1 MLIVNTIHDDYHSG
15 CIGTKITLWLNLNG
29 KRNRFRYSTVIK
41 FEMKKTE
48 VFEGILAQIH
58 NKMVEE
64 VTDYAILL
72 LDAEGVIL
80 NWNKGAERIKG
91 YSESEIVGKH
101 FSVFYTEDDKL
112 QRLPDTL
119 LSQAR
124 ILGRTEAHG
133 WRVCKDG
140 SMFWGSV
147 SITALHDN
155 EDRVIG
161 FTKVTKDLTEENK
174 RKTEISEGYER
185 MLLFVKHA
193 PSAIAMFDRNM
204 CYIAAS
210 EQWINDYKLQGQQ
223 LIGKSH
229 YEIFPEIGEN
239 WKEKHR
245 RCMAGAIEKC
255 DEDMFLRADGSVQWI
270 AWDVRPWFENEGV
283 IGGVIMLTSDITE
296 RKNAALES
304 NKLRDILNATS
315 TAARIGSW
323 EMDLIKNKIMWSD
336 VTHEIH
342 EVEPGFEP
350 NLETAI
356 NFYKE
361 GDSRAKIEKA
371 VDEAVN
377 LGKPFDLE
385 LELVTAKGRIVWT
398 RAIGLTDFANGQC
411 KRLYGIFQ
419 DIDKHKRLQENLR
432 VSEEKFRGSFEHSAI
447 GMALVSPEGK
457 WLKVNKRICEI
468 VGYEEEELLVTTFQY
483 ITHPDDLDSDL
494 ENLHKL
500 LAGDIATYAIEK
512 RYYHKKGHIVW
523 VLLSVSLVRDVQG
536 NPIHFVSQI
545 EDITDRKIAQEG
557 VNKLNRE
564 LTAIFDSSTQ
574 VSIIGT
580 TVDGIITHFSKG
592 AENLL
597 GYTAEEM
604 VGKQTPAILHKAE
617 EVLTRSKLLSDKFKR
632 EIKGF
637 DVFVEYAKQGKFDSR
652 EWTYVRKDGTEFPVQ
667 LVVTSIR
674 DDKGISGFLGIATD
688 LTERKAVEEG
698 MRRYTELE
706 AKNRE
711 MEQFTY
717 VASHDLQEP
726 LRTVHSFAN
735 MLSLKYTDKLDEEGK
750 MYLRY
755 MLQSST
761 RMMELIK
768 GLLYYS
774 RIGKERVLEEV
785 DCNDMVADVLKD
797 LSLKINE
804 TGAEIQVET
813 LPVIMAYP
821 IELQVLFQN
830 LISNALKFVALGT
843 KPSVK
848 IKAQQVPLG
857 WQFSVADNGIG
868 IADKDKEK
876 IFIIFKRLN
885 NSADYDG
892 TGIGLA
898 HCKKI
903 VELHNG
909 NIWVDSAPGI
919 GSTFNFTILS

>member
-1 MLIVNTIHDDYHSG
+1 
-15 CIGTKITLWLNLNG
+15 
-29 KRNRFRYSTVIK
+29 
-41 FEMKKTE
+41 MKKA
-48 VFEGILAQIH
+48 VVCEGILAQIH
-58 NKMVEE
+58 NKMVEKI
-64 VTDYAILL
+64 TDYAILM
-72 LDAEGVIL
+72 LDVDGIVL

-91 YSESEIVGKH
+91 YTESEIVGKH
-101 FSVFYTEDDKL
+101 FATFYTESDQK
-112 QRLPDTL
+112 QNLPETL

-133 WRVCKDG
+133 WRVRKDG
-140 SMFWGSV
+140 SVFWGSV
-147 SITALHDN
+147 SITALHD
-155 EDRVIG
+155 DDGRVIG

-204 CYIAAS
+204 RYIAVS
-210 EQWINDYKLQGQQ
+210 EQWISDYKLHGKDI
-223 LIGKSH
+223 IGKSH
-229 YEIFPEIGEN
+229 YEIFPEIGAD
-239 WKEKHR
+239 WKRIHQE
-245 RCMAGAIEKC
+245 CMQGAVNKC
-255 DEDMFLRADGSVQWI
+255 DESSFFRADGSTQWI

-283 IGGVIMLTSDITE
+283 IGGIIMLTSDITE
-296 RKNAALES
+296 RKNAEIER
-304 NKLRDILNATS
+304 NTLRDILNTS
-315 TAARIGSW
+315 SIAARIGSW
-323 EMDLIKNKIMWSD
+323 EMDMQKGKLIWSD
-336 VTHEIH
+336 VTREIH
-342 EVEPGFEP
+342 EVSSDFEP
-350 NLETAI
+350 DITKGV

-361 GDSRAKIEKA
+361 GSSRKRIGKA
-371 VDEAVN
+371 VDEAIKF
-377 LGKPFDLE
+377 GKPFDLE
-385 LELVTAKGRIVWT
+385 LELVTGNGRVVWV
-398 RAIGLTDFANGQC
+398 RAIGLVDFTGGSCA
-411 KRLYGIFQ
+411 RLYGIIQ
-419 DIDKHKRLQENLR
+419 DIDKHKRLQEELR
-432 VSEEKFRGSFEHSAI
+432 ISEEKFRGSFEHSAI
-447 GMALVSPEGK
+447 GMALVSTEGK

-468 VGYEEEELLVTTFQY
+468 VGYEAEELLATTFQY

-604 VGKQTPAILHKAE
+604 VGKQSPAILHKAS
-617 EVLTRSKLLSDKFKR
+617 EVLKRSKRLSEKFKR
-632 EIKGF
+632 EIQGF
-637 DVFVEYAKQGKFDSR
+637 DVFIEYAKQGKFDSR

-667 LVVTSIR
+667 LVVTAIR
-674 DDKGISGFLGIATD
+674 DEKDIKGYLGIATD
-688 LTERKAVEEG
+688 LTERKAMEDG
-698 MRRYTELE
+698 MRKYMELE
-706 AKNRE
+706 AVNRE

-735 MLSLKYTDKLDEEGK
+735 MFSLKYNDKLDEEGK
-750 MYLRY
+750 MYLHY

-785 DCNDMVADVLKD
+785 NCNNVINNVLKD
-797 LSLKINE
+797 LALKIQE
-804 TGAEIQVET
+804 TDAAIQVDT
-813 LPVIMAYP
+813 MPVIMAYP
-821 IELQVLFQN
+821 MELQVLFQN

-843 KPSVK
+843 KPSIK

-909 NIWVDSAPGI
+909 NIWVDSTPGI

>member
-1 MLIVNTIHDDYHSG
+1 
-15 CIGTKITLWLNLNG
+15 
-29 KRNRFRYSTVIK
+29 
-41 FEMKKTE
+41 MKKTVE
-48 VFEGILAQIH
+48 TEGILAQMH

-64 VTDYAILL
+64 VIDYAILM
-72 LDAEGVIL
+72 LDAEGFIL

-91 YSESEIVGKH
+91 YAESEIVGKH
-101 FSVFYTEDDKL
+101 FSVFYTEADRKEKL
-112 QRLPDTL
+112 PETL

-133 WRVCKDG
+133 WRVRKDG
-140 SMFWGSV
+140 SVFWGMV
-147 SITALHDN
+147 SITALHD
-155 EDRVIG
+155 DDGSIIG
-161 FTKVTKDLTEENK
+161 FTKVTKDLTEENR
-174 RKTEISEGYER
+174 RKAEISEGYER

-193 PSAIAMFDRNM
+193 PSAIAMFDRSM
-204 CYIAAS
+204 RYIAVS
-210 EQWINDYKLQGQQ
+210 EQWMSDYKLHGKDI
-223 LIGKSH
+223 IGKSH
-229 YEIFPEIGEN
+229 YEIFPEIGED
-239 WKEKHR
+239 WKQIHQK
-245 RCMAGAIEKC
+245 CLNGSVNKC
-255 DEDMFLRADGSVQWI
+255 DESSFLRADGSTQWI

-283 IGGVIMLTSDITE
+283 IGGIIMLTTDITE
-296 RKNAALES
+296 RKNAEAERNS
-304 NKLRDILNATS
+304 LRDILNATS

-323 EMDLIKNKIMWSD
+323 EIDLIKNKIVWSD
-336 VTHEIH
+336 VTREIH

-350 NLETAI
+350 NLDTAI

-361 GDSRAKIEKA
+361 GYSRIKIEKA
-371 VDEAVN
+371 VDEAIN

-385 LELVTAKGRIVWT
+385 LELVTAKGRVVWT
-398 RAIGLTDFANGQC
+398 RAIGLTEFANGQC

-419 DIDKHKRLQENLR
+419 DIDKHKRLQEDLR

-447 GMALVSPEGK
+447 GMALVSTEGK
-457 WLKVNKRICEI
+457 WLKVNRRICEI
-468 VGYEEEELLVTTFQY
+468 VGYEEQELLATTFQY
-483 ITHPDDLDSDL
+483 ITHPDDLGKDL
-494 ENLHKL
+494 DNLHKL
-500 LAGDIATYAIEK
+500 LNGEIATYSIEK
-512 RYYHKKGHIVW
+512 RYYHKNGSVVW
-523 VLLSVSLVRDVQG
+523 VLLSVSLVRDAFDK
-536 NPIHFVSQI
+536 PLHFVSQI
-545 EDITDRKIAQEG
+545 EDITDRKRAEDG

-580 TVDGIITHFSKG
+580 TIDGIITHFSKG

-604 VGKQTPAILHKAE
+604 VGKQTPAILHKVS
-617 EVLTRSKLLSDKFKR
+617 EVLNRSRKLSQKFKR
-632 EIKGF
+632 EIQGF
-637 DVFVEYAKQGKFDSR
+637 DVFTEYAKQGKFDSR
-652 EWTYVRKDGTEFPVQ
+652 EWTYVRKDGSEFPVQ
-667 LVVTSIR
+667 LVVTSIS
-674 DDKGISGFLGIATD
+674 DEQGISGYLGIATD
-688 LTERKAVEEG
+688 LTERKAVEES

-726 LRTVHSFAN
+726 LRTVNSFAN
-735 MLSLKYTDKLDEEGK
+735 MFSLKYNDKLDEEGK
-750 MYLRY
+750 MYLHY
-755 MLQSST
+755 MVQSSN

-797 LSLKINE
+797 LSLKISE
-804 TGAEIQVET
+804 TGAEVQVER

-830 LISNALKFVALGT
+830 LVGNALKFVALGT
-843 KPSVK
+843 KPSIK

-857 WQFSVADNGIG
+857 WQFSIADNGIG
-868 IADKDKEK
+868 IGDKDKEK

-909 NIWVDSAPGI
+909 NIWVDSEPGA
-919 GSTFNFTILS
+919 GSTFNFTLLS